1 MKEYTQYCLRLL
13 SECVGRAI
21 TEVADENKDLPFT
34 INADSVQTNE
44 DGTYSLLSVKSV
56 ITLEPWTISPEHL
69 AAISKPLLDPP
80 AV

>member
-13 SECVGRAI
+13 AGCVSRGI
-21 TEVADENKDLPFT
+21 EEVADENKNLPFT
-34 INADSVQTNE
+34 INADSVQTND
-44 DGTYSLLSVKSV
+44 DGTYSLLSVKTV

-69 AAISKPLLDPP
+69 ATISKPLLDPP